1 MDAFEIDSVNN
12 LLLRKQHLASD
23 AKIQSIAQTTKDIW
37 GLHSTYAS
45 TPYLSLF
52 NRLTDF
58 KKDSLDREII
68 EKRLVK
74 IRCIR
79 KTVHVIPKENVS
91 IAFSATKESIKIA
104 SEKYYKF
111 IGVTESE
118 YAEISKSILK
128 LLQDRGMNTSEIKK
142 GLNTEVNLFPIIN
155 IMCDIGILV
164 RGLSKAGWKS
174 NSHTYYRMDE
184 YLPDINLN
192 EYSQEE
198 GRKRLVSDYITSFG
212 PVTLTDISWWTGFPK
227 TEIKK
232 IVDSLEKSLDHI
244 NISQLGELLVSRK
257 DVDKIRNVSENKNHN
272 INLLPGLDPYIM
284 GYKERDRYLENDYYN
299 YIFDRSGNSTPTIL
313 ENGKII
319 GVWDFEEKPD
329 PIVKI
334 FLFRDNENISK
345 EIERKSKEIG
355 NFIYEKEV
363 EIKRCGDM
371 TPLTKRTVGS
381 FMSPLKDM
389 NS

>member
-1 MDAFEIDSVNN
+1 MDAFEIDSINN

-58 KKDSLDREII
+58 KKESLDREII

-79 KTVHVIPKENVS
+79 KTVHIIPKENVS
-91 IAFSATKESIKIA
+91 IAFSATKESIKIT

-111 IGVTESE
+111 MGVTESE
-118 YAEISKSILK
+118 YLEISESILK
-128 LLQDRGMNTSEIKK
+128 LLQNRGMNASEIKK

-155 IMCDIGILV
+155 IMCDLGVLV
-164 RGLSKAGWKS
+164 RAVSKAGWKS
-174 NSHTYYRMDE
+174 NSHTYYRTDE

-198 GRKRLVSDYITSFG
+198 ARKRLVSDYISSFG
-212 PVTLTDISWWTGFPK
+212 PVTLTDISWGTGFPK
-227 TEIKK
+227 TEIKR
-232 IVDSLEKSLDHI
+232 IVQLLERDLEHV
-244 NISQLGELLVSRK
+244 NISGLGEHIVSRK

-272 INLLPGLDPYIM
+272 INLLPVLDPYIM
-284 GYKERDRYLENDYYN
+284 GYKERDRYLENDYYS

-355 NFIYEKEV
+355 KFICEKEV

-371 TPLTKRTVGS
+371 PPLTKRTVGS